1 MQITQELTQLCAAL
15 SQATGT
21 TIPTTQHLHFTP
33 GKIFASNLETSITA
47 NYPHDLDFAVDAKTF
62 VEAIKATPDGVIS
75 IKDNRVII
83 KTKSGK
89 FQLAAYP
96 TNDKPTPEAPEGEP
110 ITMTSTAF
118 ELAKAAAKYCSKD
131 ELRPVLT
138 GVYFGNNQVVST
150 DAHRL
155 IVLDEPHPL
164 QDIIIPATAINF
176 LNLWPS
182 ASSKVR
188 ISDKAIQVDTFEA
201 SVHVRLVSGKYPPYQ
216 SIIPTAV
223 PALSITITDIPA
235 LINQVKRVMLFS
247 ADVTTGI
254 TLDFS
259 TGTIQAEN
267 IDFGKSC
274 TENYVFAAQKSDLNI
289 TLNGK
294 FFLQMLQNIENSS
307 VELQFFDAKKP
318 VLAKFTTGLQLLMPI
333 SKL

>member
-1 MQITQELTQLCAAL
+1 MQITHELTQLCAAL
-15 SQATGT
+15 SATSM
-21 TIPTTQHLHFTP
+21 PHPATQHLHFTP

-47 NYPHDLDFAVDAKTF
+47 NYPHDLDFAVHAKTF
-62 VEAIKATPDGVIS
+62 VEAIKATPDGVVS

-96 TNDKPTPEAPEGEP
+96 TNDKPTPEASEAEA

-155 IVLDEPHPL
+155 IVLDEAHPL

-182 ASSKVR
+182 ASSQVR

-201 SVHVRLVSGKYPPYQ
+201 SVHVRLVNGKYPNYAG
-216 SIIPTAV
+216 IIPTAV
-223 PALSITITDIPA
+223 PALSVTITDIPA

-247 ADVTTGI
+247 SESTTGI

-274 TENYVFAAQKSDLNI
+274 TENYVFAAPKDDLNI

-307 VELQFFDAKKP
+307 VKLEFFDAKKP

>member
-15 SQATGT
+15 SHATST
-21 TIPTTQHLHFTP
+21 AMPATQMLYFTK

-62 VEAIKATPDGVIS
+62 VEAIKATPDGVVS
-75 IKDNRVII
+75 IKDNRVVI

-96 TNDKPTPEAPEGEP
+96 TDQAPTTEAPDGQP

-118 ELAKAAAKYCSKD
+118 ELAKTASKYCGKD
-131 ELRPVLT
+131 DLRPVMT
-138 GVYFGNNQVVST
+138 GVYFGNNQVVAT

-182 ASSKVR
+182 ASSQVR

-201 SVHVRLVSGKYPPYQ
+201 SVHVRLINGKYPPYQ
-216 SIIPTAV
+216 SIIPTAE
-223 PALSITITDIPA
+223 PTLTITINDIPA

-247 ADVTTGI
+247 PDITASI

-267 IDFGKSC
+267 IDFGKYC
-274 TENYVFAAQKSDLNI
+274 TENYVFDAPKNDLNI

-307 VELQFFDAKKP
+307 LKLEFFAPNRP

-333 SKL
+333 SKS

>member
-15 SQATGT
+15 SQAAGT
-21 TIPTTQHLHFTP
+21 TIPATQHLHFTP

-62 VEAIKATPDGVIS
+62 VEAIKATPDGVVS

-96 TNDKPTPEAPEGEP
+96 TNDKPTPEAPETEP
-110 ITMTSTAF
+110 ITITSTGF

-131 ELRPVLT
+131 DLRPVLK

-155 IVLDEPHPL
+155 IVLDEAHPL
-164 QDIIIPATAINF
+164 QDVIIPAAAIDF

-188 ISDKAIQVDTFEA
+188 ISDRAIQVDTFEA

-216 SIIPTAV
+216 SIIPTAE
-223 PALSITITDIPA
+223 PTLSVTITDIPA

-274 TENYVFAAQKSDLNI
+274 TENYVFAAPKSDLNI

-294 FFLQMLQNIENSS
+294 FFLQMLQNIENST